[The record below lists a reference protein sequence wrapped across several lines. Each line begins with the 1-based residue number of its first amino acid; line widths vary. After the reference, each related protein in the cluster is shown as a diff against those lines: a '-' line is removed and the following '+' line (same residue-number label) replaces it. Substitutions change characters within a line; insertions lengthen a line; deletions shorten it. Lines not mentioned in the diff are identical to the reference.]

1 MLSCPLKCLLS
12 LSFHRLGS
20 LCMTL
25 ISKSFRVLHDSSY
38 ILVSHLCYHIGKYK
52 INFPLI
58 GGELACGKKKIKK
71 EHIRYTRR
79 NKLNNND
86 FYLNTFEM

>member
-1 MLSCPLKCLLS
+1 MI
-12 LSFHRLGS
+12 
-20 LCMTL
+20 L

-71 EHIRYTRR
+71 EQIH
-79 NKLNNND
+79 
-86 FYLNTFEM
+86 